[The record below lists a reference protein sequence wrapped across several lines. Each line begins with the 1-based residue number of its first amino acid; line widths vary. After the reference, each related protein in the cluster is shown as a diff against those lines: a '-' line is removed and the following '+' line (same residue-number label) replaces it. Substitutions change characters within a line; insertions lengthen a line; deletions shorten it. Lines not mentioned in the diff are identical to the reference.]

1 MPVSA
6 MSTHA
11 ALRVIPFDEID
22 SSDAADSYCV
32 ASRLIIRSQT
42 SSAAGRCV
50 TMITVRP
57 RLRIRSSI
65 SRSVLG
71 SSAEVHSSSRSA
83 GELVLAPE

>member
-57 RLRIRSSI
+57 RLRIRSGI

-83 GELVLAPE
+83 GELE